1 MNISDKYFMEG
12 ETGLFP
18 FYRTEPSA
26 GHKSAGTETV
36 RTGDTPVLEA
46 AREKVVELVREETGD
61 ILFREAGE
69 SGGEKSLVGLHNI
82 SEERLLKALRLGGFA
97 NPSAAVI
104 DISRQTHE
112 GYGEISLVLPA
123 SMIDRHS
130 GRNAGTWSQD
140 AWTPVYPQ
148 IERQFGGTGG
158 DRASGDI
165 MSVPEEMRNETR
177 RGINSWMDGRS
188 ADRLAYLYLH
198 EQGKAPGLVRRE
210 ARYPESLHNAV
221 RDIMGDNSALYDVS
235 AGKRSELLGLY
246 IRENFSG
253 DRTAYGKELQGKMI
267 RLEEKISS
275 RANPDSLVVRRARE
289 RLDALRE
296 TGYDYRELA
305 DFTENVLN
313 DAAHA
318 GCADDAGTTLKAREY
333 IEMNGLKKDFDRWLD
348 GLNERYEVKEVIF
361 DGFTPSGMRKYI
373 PNTLENASRFMTRL
387 GRNAAT
393 GLGVS
398 FSNFAAGMLKAH
410 GSLDGIRREK
420 GKLTTSQEDVDAF
433 RDKWSDVFFDLGM
446 KLQPGATGY
455 DDYGLARLMEAA
467 KSGNPKKYVKEEYG
481 IDFSD
486 TDVVR
491 LREMIGAIRNE
502 YPAMYFET
510 KFERPVY
517 LEEFAA
523 AVVPE
528 GTSPRITGAMDKAGL
543 KVFTYNEGDRDSRNG
558 ALKRACDV
566 KGVRF
571 RLAGSRE
578 VAHGGDF
585 SLSGDDRMAA
595 LSEYA
600 SSLAEKRHIPVRVI
614 RSINEVGSPG
624 IRDRI
629 LGGKDIRGWYDIT
642 SDHVCLYLPAARGK
656 EDIERT
662 LLHEGIAHYGLRK
675 LAGDGHM
682 DTFLDDVYAG
692 CDGRTRDGIDRLA
705 GTGMDIRT
713 ATEEYLARMAED
725 GTDLS
730 LWDRVSNAFRKL
742 LRNLGFTVDID
753 GRELR
758 SMLAASGANLGRT
771 AAVAVPESILTAKGG
786 LELSPGY
793 ARALLR
799 EKGGGTDVTS
809 LLVRMREAG
818 VEPASL
824 DGDGWKAV
832 FSGKGMMLPDGRTLM
847 AVKEPA
853 GYGIRISGMD
863 ARSLKTAEMEI

>member
-1 MNISDKYFMEG
+1 M
-12 ETGLFP
+12 
-18 FYRTEPSA
+18 
-26 GHKSAGTETV
+26 
-36 RTGDTPVLEA
+36 
-46 AREKVVELVREETGD
+46 
-61 ILFREAGE
+61 
-69 SGGEKSLVGLHNI
+69 
-82 SEERLLKALRLGGFA
+82 
-97 NPSAAVI
+97 
-104 DISRQTHE
+104 
-112 GYGEISLVLPA
+112 
-123 SMIDRHS
+123 
-130 GRNAGTWSQD
+130 
-140 AWTPVYPQ
+140 
-148 IERQFGGTGG
+148 
-158 DRASGDI
+158 
-165 MSVPEEMRNETR
+165 
-177 RGINSWMDGRS
+177 
-188 ADRLAYLYLH
+188 
-198 EQGKAPGLVRRE
+198 
-210 ARYPESLHNAV
+210 
-221 RDIMGDNSALYDVS
+221 
-235 AGKRSELLGLY
+235 
-246 IRENFSG
+246 
-253 DRTAYGKELQGKMI
+253 
-267 RLEEKISS
+267 
-275 RANPDSLVVRRARE
+275 
-289 RLDALRE
+289 
-296 TGYDYRELA
+296 
-305 DFTENVLN
+305 N

-486 TDVVR
+486 TDVAR

-624 IRDRI
+624 IRDR
-629 LGGKDIRGWYDIT
+629 
-642 SDHVCLYLPAARGK
+642 
-656 EDIERT
+656 
-662 LLHEGIAHYGLRK
+662 
-675 LAGDGHM
+675 
-682 DTFLDDVYAG
+682 
-692 CDGRTRDGIDRLA
+692 
-705 GTGMDIRT
+705 
-713 ATEEYLARMAED
+713 
-725 GTDLS
+725 LS
-730 LWDRVSNAFRKL
+730 L
-742 LRNLGFTVDID
+742 IH
-753 GRELR
+753 
-758 SMLAASGANLGRT
+758 
-771 AAVAVPESILTAKGG
+771 I
-786 LELSPGY
+786 
-793 ARALLR
+793 
-799 EKGGGTDVTS
+799 
-809 LLVRMREAG
+809 
-818 VEPASL
+818 
-824 DGDGWKAV
+824 
-832 FSGKGMMLPDGRTLM
+832 
-847 AVKEPA
+847 
-853 GYGIRISGMD
+853 
-863 ARSLKTAEMEI
+863 